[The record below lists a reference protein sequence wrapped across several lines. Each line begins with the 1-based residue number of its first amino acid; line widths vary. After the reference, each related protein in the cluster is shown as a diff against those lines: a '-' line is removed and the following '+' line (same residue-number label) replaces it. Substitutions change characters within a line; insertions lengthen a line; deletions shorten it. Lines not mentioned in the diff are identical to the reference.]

1 MAAGLAVASAAGL
14 AAGLAAGA
22 ARWLLGSSSP
32 VSTCTGTPDSSP
44 VDEVQAAEAARE
56 AERLHAQRAG
66 AMLMAWQAQAS
77 FDERTRARGYAALLL
92 GLMMLA
98 IGIALSVETVTVV
111 RVRQPQMLAV
121 PFLRYS
127 AAIF

>member
-1 MAAGLAVASAAGL
+1 
-14 AAGLAAGA
+14 
-22 ARWLLGSSSP
+22 
-32 VSTCTGTPDSSP
+32 
-44 VDEVQAAEAARE
+44 
-56 AERLHAQRAG
+56 
-66 AMLMAWQAQAS
+66 MLMAWQAQAS
-77 FDERTRARGYAALLL
+77 FDERKRAGGYAALLL

-111 RVRQPQMLAV
+111 RVRQPQMPAV